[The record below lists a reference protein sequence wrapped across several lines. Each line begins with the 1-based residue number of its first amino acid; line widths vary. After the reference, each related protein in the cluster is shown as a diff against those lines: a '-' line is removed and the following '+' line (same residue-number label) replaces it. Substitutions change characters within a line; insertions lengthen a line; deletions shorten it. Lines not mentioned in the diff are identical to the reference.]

1 MLRPMPSSKGHPHR
15 GILQSPEETSISR
28 TVNSKHHHT
37 RTDDVV
43 PVVVISLAPSADR
56 RAAMGRNLNDLSIAY
71 TFFDAVDG
79 RAMSADDLAAI
90 SPRPYVGQSSRPLS
104 VGEIGC
110 AASLRAVLT
119 SFLDG
124 TDPFVCIA
132 KDDASFAPDVRY
144 FLDPTVLRALPPF
157 DVMRLHN
164 DARRAVNMSRIVAV
178 LDAGYAVHAPLRLG
192 IYSFAQVYTRS
203 GAKAVISGLVPLT
216 APIDNLIY
224 RDVGILG
231 LRVLEVRPAVVVARG
246 LPSTIGDR
254 FNNAATRQ
262 PRSLIVILRRKM
274 FLLRRRLR
282 SIVSYAR
289 AWGVSATLHI
299 RAFPMGPAA
308 NP

>member
-1 MLRPMPSSKGHPHR
+1 MLWPTPSSKGHPHR
-15 GILQSPEETSISR
+15 EALHNLEGSSFSR
-28 TVNSKHHHT
+28 TVNSKRHRT

-43 PVVVISLAPSADR
+43 PVVVISLATSADR
-56 RAAMGRNLNDLSIAY
+56 RAAMRRNLDDLSIAF

-79 RAMSADDLAAI
+79 RAMSADDIAAI

-104 VGEIGC
+104 AGEIGC

-119 SFLDG
+119 VFLDG
-124 TDPFVCIA
+124 TDSFLCVA
-132 KDDASFAPDVRY
+132 EDDASFAPDVLY

-164 DARRAVNMSRIVAV
+164 DARRGVNMSRIVAV
-178 LDAGYAVHAPLRLG
+178 QNAGYAVHAPLRLG
-192 IYSFAQVYTRS
+192 IYSFAQVYTRA

-254 FNNAATRQ
+254 FKKAATRR
-262 PRSLIVILRRKM
+262 PRGLIVILRRKIFM
-274 FLLRRRLR
+274 IGRRLR
-282 SIVSYAR
+282 AIISYTR
-289 AWGVSATLHI
+289 AWGASATLHI
-299 RAFPMGPAA
+299 RAFPMGPTAD
-308 NP
+308 P